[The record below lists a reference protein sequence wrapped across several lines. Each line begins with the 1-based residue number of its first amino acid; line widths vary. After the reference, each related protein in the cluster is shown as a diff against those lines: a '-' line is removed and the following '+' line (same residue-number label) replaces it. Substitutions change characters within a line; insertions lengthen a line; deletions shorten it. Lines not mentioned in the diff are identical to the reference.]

1 MNEESPDV
9 RNNSYLYEK
18 YYYFGTV
25 GKRKVQTIEQEKP
38 FDYNRFKKVRE
49 EELKLSYEAF
59 TEESGITR
67 TDVRLIEEG
76 RMSFIPVT
84 YLRFLRKKGVDLN
97 KVLG

>member
-1 MNEESPDV
+1 M
-9 RNNSYLYEK
+9 
-18 YYYFGTV
+18 
-25 GKRKVQTIEQEKP
+25 GKRKVETTELDKP

-49 EELKLSYEAF
+49 EQLKLSYEAF

-76 RMSFIPVT
+76 RMSFIPVA

-97 KVLG
+97 KVLGS